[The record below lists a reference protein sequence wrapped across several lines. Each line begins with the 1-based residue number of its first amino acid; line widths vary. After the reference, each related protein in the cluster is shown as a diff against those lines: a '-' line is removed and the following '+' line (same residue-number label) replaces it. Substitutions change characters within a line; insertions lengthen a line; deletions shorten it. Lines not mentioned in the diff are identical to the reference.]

1 MSKYLRS
8 ALWIFILIS
17 FLFLENAVA
26 RQGSFPARDLL
37 EGKINDI
44 IEILKQDELN
54 DSEKRSRIEELVDPV
69 FDYELMAKLTLGRK
83 HWPRL
88 SAEQRRVFVKRF
100 VTRLKDSYLDKVSM
114 YSGGADAG
122 FNYLPVRQQGNK
134 VHVPVEVTAGDDKID
149 MVYKFY
155 SSADQ
160 WKVYDV
166 EINGVSIVQSYM
178 SQFDQ
183 ILSDGNVDDLLE
195 AVKQVQAPQA
205 GE

>member
-1 MSKYLRS
+1 MSKYLKF
-8 ALWIFILIS
+8 AGYVLVLIFCLG
-17 FLFLENAVA
+17 L
-26 RQGSFPARDLL
+26 GSIGATQNSSPAKDLL

-44 IEILKQDELN
+44 IRILEQDDIN
-54 DSEKRSRIEELVDPV
+54 DSEKRNRIEILVDPV

-88 SAEQRRVFVKRF
+88 SAEQRQVFVKRF
-100 VTRLKDSYLDKVSM
+100 VTRLKESYFDKVSM
-114 YSGGADAG
+114 YSGDADAG

-155 SSADQ
+155 SSGDQ
-160 WKVYDV
+160 WKIYDV

-183 ILSDGNVDDLLE
+183 ILSDGSVQDLLE
-195 AVKQVQAPQA
+195 AVKQVQAP
-205 GE
+205 ETE

>member
-1 MSKYLRS
+1 MSEYLKF
-8 ALWIFILIS
+8 AGYVIVFIFCFGLAS
-17 FLFLENAVA
+17 TGAT
-26 RQGSFPARDLL
+26 QKSSPARDLL

-44 IEILKQDELN
+44 IRILEQDDIN
-54 DSEKRSRIEELVDPV
+54 DSEKRNRIEALVDPV

-88 SAEQRRVFVKRF
+88 SAEQRQIFVKRF
-100 VTRLKDSYLDKVSM
+100 VIRLKESYFDKVSM
-114 YSGGADAG
+114 YSGDADAG
-122 FNYLPVRQQGNK
+122 FNYLPVRQLGNK

-155 SSADQ
+155 LSGDQ

-183 ILSDGNVDDLLE
+183 ILSDGSVQDLLE
-195 AVKQVQAPQA
+195 AVKQVQAP
-205 GE
+205 ETE

>member
-1 MSKYLRS
+1 
-8 ALWIFILIS
+8 
-17 FLFLENAVA
+17 
-26 RQGSFPARDLL
+26 
-37 EGKINDI
+37 
-44 IEILKQDELN
+44 
-54 DSEKRSRIEELVDPV
+54 
-69 FDYELMAKLTLGRK
+69 MAKLTLGRK